1 MTTTAPNPQVPPQDT
16 AELAI
21 WKQAR
26 RDYKQARALAF
37 EAMDAGDGFP
47 ADSAAIQA
55 ATATILNHVR
65 ELREDAA
72 RVQRQ
77 AHAGTNTNGSPPPAG
92 VEIPEACPQCQG
104 EMYDNRGDKKHARSP
119 DFKCKDPE
127 CGKAIWL
134 TPPPKGAKAR
144 R

>member
-1 MTTTAPNPQVPPQDT
+1 VQQDV
-16 AELAI
+16 
-21 WKQAR
+21 
-26 RDYKQARALAF
+26 
-37 EAMDAGDGFP
+37 
-47 ADSAAIQA
+47 
-55 ATATILNHVR
+55 N
-65 ELREDAA
+65 
-72 RVQRQ
+72 
-77 AHAGTNTNGSPPPAG
+77 
-92 VEIPEACPQCQG
+92 IPDDCPQCHG